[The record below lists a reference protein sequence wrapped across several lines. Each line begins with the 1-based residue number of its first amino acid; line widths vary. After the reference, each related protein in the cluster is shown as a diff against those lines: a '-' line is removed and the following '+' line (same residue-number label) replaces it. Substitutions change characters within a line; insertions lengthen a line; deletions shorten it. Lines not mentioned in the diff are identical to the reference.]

1 MSRNVISTY
10 DFVEKL
16 FSFVD
21 NCLSKVEY
29 LVSNE
34 ASYNIAEIEDIAYDI
49 KPFFE
54 DNEEF
59 NGSHDGVDFDTH
71 YDDLANEYII
81 PYLLSKTFNPI
92 IKTMIAKEVDKE
104 DFKCV
109 LECIEFDYEKLDDN
123 QFNELFETYL
133 DILYDATS
141 EDEASYAHEAI
152 KKLNLDK
159 FLRD

>member
-1 MSRNVISTY
+1 MSRLVISTY

-16 FSFVD
+16 LSFVD
-21 NCLSKVEY
+21 NCLNKVEY
-29 LVSNE
+29 INPNE
-34 ASYNIAEIEDIAYDI
+34 ANYSIAEIEDIAYDI

-54 DNEEF
+54 DNDDF
-59 NGSHDGVDFDTH
+59 NGSRDGLDFDSY

-109 LECIEFDYEKLDDN
+109 LECIEFNYEKLNNN
-123 QFNELFETYL
+123 QFNKLFETYL

-141 EDEASYAHEAI
+141 EDEVSYAREAI
-152 KKLNLDK
+152 EKLNLNK
-159 FLRD
+159 FLKD